1 MYTSRKIPVF
11 LRFQDEEKRAA
22 LYFSGI
28 YPPDGDT
35 FNTVTAA
42 RAKTGTANPVMIKKT
57 PPKRCFQ
64 SDSCQVTG
72 ASAFISTDISFRQ
85 TVTCA

>member
-42 RAKTGTANPVMIKKT
+42 RAKTGTANPVMIKKNT
-57 PPKRCFQ
+57 SEEVFSVRLLSGHRSIRFH
-64 SDSCQVTG
+64 
-72 ASAFISTDISFRQ
+72 FH
-85 TVTCA
+85 